1 MSSGNFSFWEQRWM
15 ERADQVVIGGGL
27 VGLQTAI
34 ELKLKY
40 PHKAVWVLERN
51 AFGDAA
57 SLRNAGFACFGSAGE
72 ILDDISR
79 MGEDQAFQLY
89 EERYKGLQ
97 DLIKTYSPEKIGYEQ
112 SGGYE
117 IFPSGSEAELKVI
130 QDHLPSLNES
140 LKEVHQQVS
149 FVERNIKKFE
159 MNVGETAIVSP
170 SEGALQSHLLL
181 RTVRQ
186 HALSVGVEI
195 YTSMNVKS
203 IEKHGSGGWVLQ
215 FEQSDAEILAKDLF
229 VCTNAWALKW
239 FPDLEVE
246 PARGQILVTKPIP
259 SIAFRGI
266 FHADQGYIYFRSLGS
281 RILIGGAR
289 NTQFKAENTFES
301 TVTPEIKSE
310 LLRWL
315 NEIIVPGI
323 HVEIDTEWS
332 GVMGM
337 HQKRSPIIERKE
349 EHLYLGVRMGGMGVA
364 LSSQVA
370 KKLVKLT
377 DL

>member
-1 MSSGNFSFWEQRWM
+1 MSSSNFSFWEQRWM

-40 PHKAVWVLERN
+40 PHKSVWVLERN
-51 AFGDAA
+51 SFGDAA

-97 DLIKTYSPEKIGYEQ
+97 DLIKTYSAEKIGYEQ
-112 SGGYE
+112 SCGYE
-117 IFPSGSEAELKVI
+117 IFPNGSESDLILIREN
-130 QDHLPSLNES
+130 LPKLNDS
-140 LKEVHQQVS
+140 LKDVHQQVS
-149 FVERNIKKFE
+149 FIERNIRKFE

-170 SEGALQSHLLL
+170 AEGALQSHLLL
-181 RTVRQ
+181 RAVRQ
-186 HALSVGVEI
+186 HALSLGVEI
-195 YTSMNVKS
+195 YTSMDVKS
-203 IEKHGSGGWVLQ
+203 IEKHGSGGWVLR
-215 FEQSDAEILAKDLF
+215 FEQSDAQILAKDLF

-266 FHADQGYIYFRSLGS
+266 FHADKGYIYFRSLGS

-289 NTQFKAENTFES
+289 NKQFAAENTFE
-301 TVTPEIKSE
+301 TAVTTEIKSE
-310 LLRWL
+310 LMHWLRD
-315 NEIIVPGI
+315 IIVPSVN
-323 HVEIDTEWS
+323 VEIDNEWS

-337 HQKRSPIIERKE
+337 HQKRSPIVERKE
-349 EHLYLGVRMGGMGVA
+349 DHLYLGVRMGGMGVA

-370 KKLVKLT
+370 KKLAKLT
-377 DL
+377 D

>member
-1 MSSGNFSFWEQRWM
+1 MVSSNFSFWEQRWM

-40 PHKAVWVLERN
+40 PHKGVWVLERN
-51 AFGDAA
+51 AFADAA

-117 IFPSGSEAELKVI
+117 IFPSGTESEL
-130 QDHLPSLNES
+130 DHIRESLPKLNES
-140 LKEVHQQVS
+140 LKDVHQQVA

-186 HALSVGVEI
+186 HALSIGVEI
-195 YTSMNVKS
+195 YTSMDVQS
-203 IEKHGSGGWVLQ
+203 IEKHGSGGWVLR
-215 FEQSDAEILAKDLF
+215 FEQSDAQILAKDLF

-239 FPDLEVE
+239 FPELEVE

-266 FHADQGYIYFRSLGS
+266 FHADKGYIYFRSLGS

-289 NTQFKAENTFES
+289 NKQFAAENTFES
-301 TVTPEIKSE
+301 AVTPEIKYE

-315 NEIIVPGI
+315 NEIIVPNVN
-323 HVEIDTEWS
+323 VEIDNEWS

-370 KKLVKLT
+370 QKLAKLT
-377 DL
+377 D

>member
-1 MSSGNFSFWEQRWM
+1 MGSSNFSFWEQRWM

-97 DLIKTYSPEKIGYEQ
+97 DLIKTYTPEKIGYEQ

-117 IFPSGSEAELKVI
+117 IFPSGSESELKVI
-130 QDHLPSLNES
+130 RDHLPRLNES

-203 IEKHGSGGWVLQ
+203 IEKHGSGGWVLR

-289 NTQFKAENTFES
+289 NTQFKTENTFES
-301 TVTPEIKSE
+301 AVTPQIKSE

-370 KKLVKLT
+370 KKLVKLS
-377 DL
+377 D

>member
-89 EERYKGLQ
+89 EERYQGLQ
-97 DLIKTYSPEKIGYEQ
+97 DLIKTYTPEKIGYEQ
-112 SGGYE
+112 SGGFE

-130 QDHLPSLNES
+130 RDHLPRLNES

-289 NTQFKAENTFES
+289 NTQFKTENTFES
-301 TVTPEIKSE
+301 AVTPEIKSE

>member
-89 EERYKGLQ
+89 EERYQGLQ
-97 DLIKTYSPEKIGYEQ
+97 DLIKTYTPEKIGYEQ

-130 QDHLPSLNES
+130 RDHLPRLNES

-195 YTSMNVKS
+195 YTSMDVKS
-203 IEKHGSGGWVLQ
+203 IEKHGSGGWVLR

-289 NTQFKAENTFES
+289 NTQFKTENTFES
-301 TVTPEIKSE
+301 AVTPEIKSE

-377 DL
+377 D

>member
-1 MSSGNFSFWEQRWM
+1 MGSGNFSFWEQRWM

-40 PHKAVWVLERN
+40 PHKSVWVLERN

-117 IFPSGSEAELKVI
+117 IFPSGSESEL
-130 QDHLPSLNES
+130 DHIRESLPKLNES
-140 LKEVHQQVS
+140 LKNVHQQVA

-181 RTVRQ
+181 RTVRH
-186 HALSVGVEI
+186 HALAVGVEI
-195 YTSMNVKS
+195 YTSMDVQS
-203 IEKHGSGGWVLQ
+203 IEKHGSGGWVLR
-215 FEQSDAEILAKDLF
+215 FEKSDAQILAKDLF

-239 FPDLEVE
+239 FPELEVE

-266 FHADQGYIYFRSLGS
+266 FHADKGYIYFRSLGS

-289 NTQFKAENTFES
+289 NKQFAAENTFDS
-301 TVTPEIKSE
+301 AVTPEIKSE
-310 LLRWL
+310 LMRWL
-315 NEIIVPGI
+315 NEIIVPNVN
-323 HVEIDTEWS
+323 VEIDNEWS

-377 DL
+377 D

>member
-1 MSSGNFSFWEQRWM
+1 M

-72 ILDDISR
+72 ILDDINR

-97 DLIKTYSPEKIGYEQ
+97 DLIRTYTPEKIGYEQ

-130 QDHLPSLNES
+130 QDQLPSLNES

-301 TVTPEIKSE
+301 AVTPEIKSE

>member
-97 DLIKTYSPEKIGYEQ
+97 DLIRTYTPEKIGYEQ

-130 QDHLPSLNES
+130 QDHLPRLNES

-195 YTSMNVKS
+195 YTSMDVKS

-289 NTQFKAENTFES
+289 NTQFKTENTFES
-301 TVTPEIKSE
+301 AVTPEIKSE

>member
-97 DLIKTYSPEKIGYEQ
+97 DLIRTYTPEKIGYEQ

-117 IFPSGSEAELKVI
+117 IFPSGSEAELNHIRENLLKLN
-130 QDHLPSLNES
+130 DSLR
-140 LKEVHQQVS
+140 EVHQQVS

-170 SEGALQSHLLL
+170 SEGAIQSHLLL

-203 IEKHGSGGWVLQ
+203 IEKHGSGGWMLE
-215 FEQSDAEILAKDLF
+215 FEHSDAQILAKDLF
-229 VCTNAWALKW
+229 ICTNAWALKW
-239 FPDLEVE
+239 FPDLELE
-246 PARGQILVTKPIP
+246 PARGQILVTNPIP

-301 TVTPEIKSE
+301 AVTPEIKSE

>member
-1 MSSGNFSFWEQRWM
+1 MGSSNFSFWEQRWM
-15 ERADQVVIGGGL
+15 ERSDQVVIGGGL

-40 PHKAVWVLERN
+40 PHKSVWILERN
-51 AFGDAA
+51 TFADAA

-72 ILDDISR
+72 ILDDIKR
-79 MGEDQAFQLY
+79 MGGDQAFQLY
-89 EERYKGLQ
+89 EERYRGLQ
-97 DLIKTYSPEKIGYEQ
+97 ELIKTYTPEKIGYEQ

-117 IFPSGSEAELKVI
+117 IFPSGSETELNHI
-130 QDHLPSLNES
+130 RENLPKLNES
-140 LKEVHQQVS
+140 LKDVHQQVS
-149 FVERNIKKFE
+149 FIERNIKKFE

-170 SEGALQSHLLL
+170 AEGALQSHLLL
-181 RTVRQ
+181 RAVRQ
-186 HALSVGVEI
+186 HALTLGVEI
-195 YTSMNVKS
+195 FSSMDVKS
-203 IEKHGSGGWVLQ
+203 IEKHGSGGWLLQ
-215 FEQSDAEILAKDLF
+215 FEHSDAQILAKDLF

-239 FPDLEVE
+239 FPDLELE

-266 FHADQGYIYFRSLGS
+266 FHADKGYIYFRSLGS

-289 NTQFKAENTFES
+289 NTQFEAES
-301 TVTPEIKSE
+301 TFNSGITPEIKSE
-310 LLRWL
+310 LMRWL
-315 NEIIVPGI
+315 KDIIVPGI
-323 HVEIDTEWS
+323 KVEIDTEWS

-364 LSSQVA
+364 LSSRVA

-377 DL
+377 EL

>member
-97 DLIKTYSPEKIGYEQ
+97 DLIKTYTPEKIGYEQ

-130 QDHLPSLNES
+130 RDHLPSLNES

-289 NTQFKAENTFES
+289 NTQFKAENTFEAA
-301 TVTPEIKSE
+301 VTPEIKSE

>member
-1 MSSGNFSFWEQRWM
+1 MGSGNFSFWEQRWM

-40 PHKAVWVLERN
+40 PHKSIWVLERN

-117 IFPSGSEAELKVI
+117 IFPSGSESEL
-130 QDHLPSLNES
+130 DHIRESLPKLNES
-140 LKEVHQQVS
+140 LKNVHQQVA

-170 SEGALQSHLLL
+170 SEGALQSILLL

-186 HALSVGVEI
+186 HALSIGVEI
-195 YTSMNVKS
+195 YSSMDVQS
-203 IEKHGSGGWVLQ
+203 IEKHGSGGWVLR
-215 FEQSDAEILAKDLF
+215 FEQSDAQILAKDLF

-266 FHADQGYIYFRSLGS
+266 FHADKGYIYFRSLGS

-289 NTQFKAENTFES
+289 NKQFAAENTFES
-301 TVTPEIKSE
+301 AVTPEIKYE

-315 NEIIVPGI
+315 NEIIVPNVN
-323 HVEIDTEWS
+323 VEIDNEWS

-370 KKLVKLT
+370 KKLAKLT
-377 DL
+377 D

>member
-97 DLIKTYSPEKIGYEQ
+97 DLIRTYTPEKIGYEQ

-130 QDHLPSLNES
+130 QDHLPRLNES

-289 NTQFKAENTFES
+289 NTQFKTENTFES
-301 TVTPEIKSE
+301 AVTPEIKSE